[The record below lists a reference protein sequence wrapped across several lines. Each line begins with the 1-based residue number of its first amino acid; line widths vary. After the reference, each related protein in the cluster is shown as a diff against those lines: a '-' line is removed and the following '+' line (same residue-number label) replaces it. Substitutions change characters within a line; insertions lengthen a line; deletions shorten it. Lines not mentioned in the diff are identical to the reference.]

1 MILSDFLKTMRAN
14 DKVNITL
21 IDSDDNVLITFNC
34 KGYEAVESDIQKRVV
49 NKIKVDTEKLILVY
63 IEDAAI
69 PSV

>member
-1 MILSDFLKTMRAN
+1 MILAELLKTMRVN

-21 IDSDDNVLITFNC
+21 IDSDDNILITFNC

-49 NKIKVDTEKLILVY
+49 SKIKIDTDKLVLVY
-63 IEDAAI
+63 IEDAVV

>member
-1 MILSDFLKTMRAN
+1 MVLAELLKTMRVN

-21 IDSDDNVLITFNC
+21 IDSDDNILITFNC
-34 KGYEAVESDIQKRVV
+34 KGYEAVESDIQKRAVS
-49 NKIKVDTEKLILVY
+49 KIKVDTEKLILVY

>member
-1 MILSDFLKTMRAN
+1 MILAEFLKTMRAN

-63 IEDAAI
+63 IEDAAV